1 MLARNGHQ
9 DHHQRVE
16 ALVGRW
22 LEERQALISAWS
34 ALQGAAPDGGDLPD
48 CLEAFCEIL
57 MDYVSAGHFEVYDE
71 LIAEAERLDSLDAS
85 GSQALLERLRDTTD
99 AAIRFNDLCDNPRDP
114 LALVLLP
121 RELPILA
128 LELESRFQTED
139 RLLAMLHD
147 RAGVAAPDIGSN
159 A

>member
-1 MLARNGHQ
+1 MLARNGHP

-22 LEERQALISAWS
+22 LDERQALISAWS
-34 ALQGAAPDGGDLPD
+34 ALRQAAQDGGELPD

-85 GSQALLERLRDTTD
+85 GSQVLLERLQNTTD

-114 LALVLLP
+114 LALALLQ
-121 RELPILA
+121 RELPILG

-139 RLLAMLHD
+139 RLLALLHD
-147 RAGVAAPDIGSN
+147 RAGVAVPDAGSK